1 MKMMTKEETWQ
12 KLCKFG
18 LHFGKMPK
26 GKWDIGGLG
35 AANEHGMSGFDL
47 EGADFSEAYLGAG
60 DFSRAILIN
69 ANFSGTELYEAKF
82 NETNLSG
89 ANLTRTRL
97 DSADLS
103 LANLSDA
110 NLSNAFFLYA
120 NLSAANLNGANLQGS
135 ILEEVNLNRANLSR
149 ADITG
154 STFWGVSTAGWKI
167 EGIKARYVY
176 FCENHKKDKE
186 NYRRDF
192 KEGQFEAL
200 YRSLPTVEMIFAEGL
215 SPIGLFTLTLLVE
228 RINKQNP
235 NFGVKMTDIHKNEF
249 ETRVGIKINKDED
262 LGTVG
267 QIIQDIIAQVAS
279 EISSEILT
287 SYMAKILPN
296 NCGELSTNTS
306 QNPLSPVVVNIM
318 QPTFQFIKAD
328 GSTLSGSIS
337 QSGAMLNFE
346 NVIIRNYGSHREEV
360 DTLFVDL
367 KKSFDEYDILARNM
381 LMEKTDRMIESIK
394 KGTNISYIQ
403 NVWEE
408 IKEGIKTGG
417 AAATIATTISRLL
430 GLM

>member
-1 MKMMTKEETWQ
+1 MKMMTKEETWK
-12 KLCKFG
+12 KLRKFKLVG
-18 LHFGKMPK
+18 GRMPK
-26 GKWDIGGLG
+26 GNWYIGGLG
-35 AANEHGMSGFDL
+35 AAFEDGLKGYNL

-60 DFSRAILIN
+60 NFSGAILIN
-69 ANFSGTELYEAKF
+69 ANFSGAELYEAKF

-89 ANLTRTRL
+89 ANLSRTRL
-97 DSADLS
+97 DSADIS

-110 NLSNAFFLYA
+110 DLSYAFFLYA
-120 NLSAANLNGANLQGS
+120 NLSSANLNGATLQGS

-167 EGIKARYVY
+167 EGIKAQYVY
-176 FCENHKKDKE
+176 FCESHKKDKE

-192 KEGQFEAL
+192 KEGQFETL
-200 YRSLPTVEMIFAEGL
+200 YRSLPTVEMIFTEGL
-215 SPIGLFTLTLLVE
+215 SPVGLFTLSLLVE
-228 RINKQNP
+228 RINTQNP
-235 NFGVKMTDIHKNEF
+235 SLGVKMTDIHKNEF
-249 ETRVGIKINKDED
+249 DTRVGIKINKDED

-267 QIIQDIIAQVAS
+267 QIIQDVIAQVAP
-279 EISSEILT
+279 EISSEALA

-296 NCGELSTNTS
+296 NCGELSNNTS
-306 QNPLSPVVVNIM
+306 QNALSPIVVNIM

-337 QSGAMLNFE
+337 QSQAMLNFE
-346 NVIIRNYGSHREEV
+346 NVIIRNYGSHREKV

-367 KKSFDEYDILARNM
+367 KKSFDEYDVSVRNM
-381 LMEKTDRMIESIK
+381 LTEKTDRMIESIK

-403 NVWEE
+403 DVWEE

-417 AAATIATTISRLL
+417 AAATIATTIARLL
-430 GLM
+430 GLV

>member
-1 MKMMTKEETWQ
+1 MMTKEETWQ
-12 KLCKFG
+12 KLCKYK
-18 LHFGKMPK
+18 LEFGKMPK
-26 GKWDIGGLG
+26 GNWSIGGLG
-35 AANEHGMSGFDL
+35 AANEHGMRGFDL
-47 EGADFSEAYLGAG
+47 EGADFSESYLGAG
-60 DFSRAILIN
+60 DFSGAILIN

-82 NETNLSG
+82 YETNLSG

-110 NLSNAFFLYA
+110 DLSNAFFLYA
-120 NLSAANLNGANLQGS
+120 NLSAANLNGAKLQGS
-135 ILEEVNLNRANLSR
+135 ILEEVNLNRANLSQ

-167 EGIKARYVY
+167 EGIKARHVY
-176 FCENHKKDKE
+176 FCENYRKDKE

-215 SPIGLFTLTLLVE
+215 SPIGLFTLNLLVE

-249 ETRVGIKINKDED
+249 GTRVGIKINKDDD
-262 LGTVG
+262 LSTVG
-267 QIIQDIIAQVAS
+267 HIIQDIIAQVAS
-279 EISSEILT
+279 EISSETLT
-287 SYMAKILPN
+287 SYMTKILPN
-296 NCGELSTNTS
+296 NYGELSNNIS
-306 QNPLSPVVVNIM
+306 QNPLSPIVVNIM

-360 DTLFVDL
+360 DTLFVAL
-367 KKSFDEYDILARNM
+367 KNSFDEYDVSVRNM
-381 LMEKTDRMIESIK
+381 LTEKTDRMIESIK
-394 KGTNISYIQ
+394 KGNNISYIQ

-417 AAATIATTISRLL
+417 AAATLATTIARLL
-430 GLM
+430 GLA